1 MMSSANIQKYTLTIA
16 LVGLLLPLNLSS
28 IALILF
34 IVSSFFTRVF
44 DKKSI
49 LPKKNQLFFAGF
61 FLLFPLGLLFTDNI
75 DYGLK
80 ILERNLVWVLIP
92 LVIPLGLSIRKKV
105 LFQAFKVFSLTVH
118 LLVFTLVVIAIW
130 NYSSTNDP
138 LVFYYDNLTS
148 IIKFHPVYLAVYL
161 LFGMLIFVESWRKK
175 ELNVSV
181 YWVVLIVLV
190 DFILLVLLSSKTVL
204 ISFIFVLLI
213 LVFREL
219 KSPRKIGLSIVGL
232 ILLGIF
238 VMQFSETKKRINDSL
253 FSSWELLDK
262 ETFKYNDPFTG
273 ITLRLITWKFVMKK
287 YIAEENIVVGV
298 GTGDDRD
305 YINAVYKDRNMD
317 AAGYLDFNLH
327 NQYLEYFLKFGLI
340 GLLYFLTI
348 LFLSFRKAIKE
359 KNKLYFSFLLIFCLF
374 SLTESNLEVQRGI
387 VFFVLINSI
396 FYFFPQSTEQKT
408 NE

>member
-1 MMSSANIQKYTLTIA
+1 MISSQRLQFYFLTLA
-16 LVGLLLPLNLSS
+16 LVGLLMPLNISS
-28 IALILF
+28 LALILF
-34 IVSSFFTRVF
+34 IISSFFTRIF
-44 DKKSI
+44 DKKPI
-49 LPKKNQLFFAGF
+49 LTKKGQLFFAGF
-61 FLLFPLGLLFTDNI
+61 FLLFPLGLLFTNNI

-80 ILERNLVWVLIP
+80 ILERNMVWFLIP
-92 LVIPLGLSIRKKV
+92 LVIPLGLSMSKKV
-105 LFQAFKVFSLTVH
+105 LFQAFKVFSVAVH
-118 LLVFTLVVIAIW
+118 LLVFGLVIIAIW

-138 LVFYYDNLTS
+138 VVFYYDQLTS
-148 IIKFHPVYLAVYL
+148 VIKFHPVYLAVYL
-161 LFGMLIFVESWRKK
+161 LFGMLILVESWRKK
-175 ELNVSV
+175 ELKISV
-181 YWVVLIVLV
+181 YWVVLIILS

-204 ISFIFVLLI
+204 ISFILVLLVH
-213 LVFREL
+213 VFREL
-219 KSPRKIGLSIVGL
+219 KSPRKIGLSIVAL

-273 ITLRLITWKFVMKK
+273 ITLRLITWKFTMKK
-287 YIAEENIVVGV
+287 YIAEENVVIGV

-305 YINAVYKDRNMD
+305 YINGVYKDRNMD